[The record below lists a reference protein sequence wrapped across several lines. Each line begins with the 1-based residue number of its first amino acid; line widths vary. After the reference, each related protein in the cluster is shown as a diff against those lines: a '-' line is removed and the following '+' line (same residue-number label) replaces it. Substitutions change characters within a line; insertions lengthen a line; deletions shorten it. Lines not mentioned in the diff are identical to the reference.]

1 MRIKHIISFIFG
13 IMATL
18 LLLTIIFPTDGIK
31 IGNIVFEFPSF
42 NEMIAPSLVE
52 TEKDSIGSS
61 VEETVDNQ
69 LNALKQSQESAFQ
82 KIFANSP
89 LKLYMPDSTY
99 MDALFEALDSARYK
113 HVRIVHYGDSQ
124 IEQDR
129 ISSGLRELW
138 QQKFGGSGVGANM
151 LCQSGWRLAI
161 KQTVSPKQNGYMRY
175 GSKSLFAKHNAY
187 GPFAQFT
194 EIKDTA
200 TVTYEP
206 NSIKKYP
213 HAENYRKVTIYL
225 KGTGVVRIKS
235 KQGETVVLTTQKGCD
250 GPQMLYA
257 ELKQATNRITVTF
270 KGRMDVYGVLLDDM
284 NGVSVDNIPMRGCS
298 GTIFT
303 AIDRETMKP
312 YFDNENIQLI
322 IMQYGG
328 NTVPYTK
335 QRKNIDATCEQIA
348 RQIDLMHELA
358 PQARIMFI
366 GPSDMATK
374 SKEGGMKTYPMLPEL
389 CQALKE
395 TAVAHNA
402 CYWDMFNV
410 MGGAGS
416 MVKWVKASPQLAGG
430 DYIHFTH
437 KGAEKMGELLYET
450 FNQYYKYYR
459 FRSGKELDVLQKDSV
474 PTDVNKLLD
483 IQSDSMVKAKNVVIN
498 DSIKARKKA
507 VSDSIKARKKAVSD
521 SLRAVRKAKNAA
533 YKARLDSIKA
543 AKAAKVAIQDSLG
556 TATKKKKGTTTTKKT
571 TKKKN
576 TTKSVT
582 TKNHTSSVVKKST
595 EQETGTKD

>member
-1 MRIKHIISFIFG
+1 MNIRHILSFIFG
-13 IMATL
+13 IIAAL
-18 LLLTIIFPTDGIK
+18 LLLTIVFPANGIK
-31 IGNIVFEFPSF
+31 MGNIVFEFPSF
-42 NEMIAPSLVE
+42 NEMITQSLLE
-52 TEKDSIGSS
+52 AQEDTISTS
-61 VEETVDNQ
+61 VEEAVDNQ
-69 LNALKQSQESAFQ
+69 LKALKDSQESAFQ

-113 HVRIVHYGDSQ
+113 HVRIIHYGDSQ

-138 QQKFGGSGVGANM
+138 QHKFGGGGVGANM

-161 KQTVSPKQNGYMRY
+161 KQSTSPKQKDYMRY
-175 GSKSLFAKHNAY
+175 GSKTLFATHNAY

-213 HAENYRKVTIYL
+213 HAEKYRKVTIYL
-225 KGTGVVRIKS
+225 KGSGVVRVTS
-235 KQGETVVLTTQKGCD
+235 KEGETVVLPTRNGFD
-250 GPQMLYA
+250 GPQRLFA
-257 ELKQATNRITVTF
+257 VFKQPTNRVTVTF
-270 KGRMDVYGVLLDDM
+270 KGRMDVYGVLLDDI
-284 NGVSVDNIPMRGCS
+284 NGVSVDNVPMRGCS

-328 NTVPYTK
+328 NSVPYTK
-335 QRKNIDATCEQIA
+335 QRKHIDATCEQIA

-374 SKEGGMKTYPMLPEL
+374 SKDGSMKTYPMLPEL

-410 MGGAGS
+410 MGGIGS
-416 MVKWVKASPQLAGG
+416 MVRWVNANPQLAGG

-437 KGAEKMGELLYET
+437 KGAEKMGALLYET

-459 FRSGKELDVLQKDSV
+459 FRSGKELEVLQNDTV
-474 PTDVNKLLD
+474 TTDVNKLLD
-483 IQSDSMVKAKNVVIN
+483 IKSDSKVKAKSGLIN
-498 DSIKARKKA
+498 DSIARQKA
-507 VSDSIKARKKAVSD
+507 VSDSIKKARRKAVND

-543 AKAAKVAIQDSLG
+543 AKAAQRAIQDSLG
-556 TATKKKKGTTTTKKT
+556 TATKKKTGTNTIKKT
-571 TKKKN
+571 SKKKN
-576 TTKSVT
+576 TTKSST
-582 TKNHTSSVVKKST
+582 TKKQTTSVTKPT
-595 EQETGTKD
+595 EQATGTKD